1 MICILKATH
10 YHQLMFLK
18 TLENS
23 RKDLSEFNEDFLKSY
38 NEKSNEGYFFEVD
51 VQYLENL
58 DETHND
64 LSFLLEVK
72 NFDKVKNLQLTF
84 KIKNNISYK

>member
-1 MICILKATH
+1 
-10 YHQLMFLK
+10 MFLK

-64 LSFLLEVK
+64 LSILLEVK
-72 NFDKVKNLQLTF
+72 NFDKVKNL
-84 KIKNNISYK
+84 

>member
-1 MICILKATH
+1 
-10 YHQLMFLK
+10 MFLK

-58 DETHND
+58 DETHSD

-72 NFDKVKNLQLTF
+72 NFDKVKNL
-84 KIKNNISYK
+84 

>member
-1 MICILKATH
+1 
-10 YHQLMFLK
+10 MFLK

-72 NFDKVKNLQLTF
+72 NFDKVKNL
-84 KIKNNISYK
+84 

>member
-1 MICILKATH
+1 
-10 YHQLMFLK
+10 MFLK

-64 LSFLLEVK
+64 LSFLLEIK
-72 NFDKVKNLQLTF
+72 NFDKVKNL
-84 KIKNNISYK
+84 

>member
-1 MICILKATH
+1 
-10 YHQLMFLK
+10 MFLK

-64 LSFLLEVK
+64 L
-72 NFDKVKNLQLTF
+72 
-84 KIKNNISYK
+84 

>member
-1 MICILKATH
+1 
-10 YHQLMFLK
+10 MFLK

-23 RKDLSEFNEDFLKSY
+23 RKDLSEFNEDFRKSY

-51 VQYLENL
+51 VQCLENL

-64 LSFLLEVK
+64 LSFLLEIK
-72 NFDKVKNLQLTF
+72 NFDKVKNL
-84 KIKNNISYK
+84 

>member
-1 MICILKATH
+1 
-10 YHQLMFLK
+10 MFLK

-23 RKDLSEFNEDFLKSY
+23 RKDLSEFNEDFRKSY

-64 LSFLLEVK
+64 LSFLLEIK
-72 NFDKVKNLQLTF
+72 NFDKVKNL
-84 KIKNNISYK
+84 

>member
-1 MICILKATH
+1 
-10 YHQLMFLK
+10 MFLK

-23 RKDLSEFNEDFLKSY
+23 RKDLSEFNEDFRKSY

-72 NFDKVKNLQLTF
+72 NFDKVKNL
-84 KIKNNISYK
+84 